1 MITAITLE
9 NFKGIREPVTLAI
22 RPITLLFGPNSAGKS
37 TFLHAL
43 HYAYEIFENH
53 NLDAD
58 LTLTGGPFVDL
69 GGFKSLVHG
78 RDYSQPVRIGF
89 EVDMQQLA
97 WVGFGGDVSV
107 IGEFL
112 DLPFR
117 DFLASPPKSASVS
130 LEIRWSPYEQRPYV
144 AATTVSLN
152 GEPFATLQCEPN
164 LNQRFLRFLQTDL
177 SSFTRV
183 KDCVD
188 ADDQDET
195 LDFKETVFT
204 RAVEALQPHLH
215 ISSDLRLAIAPSR
228 IPDALPAIDE
238 PFEAFWDDPDSGDS
252 AAGPASLAAG
262 KDDLQRQISECSK
275 QFMLALSELFF
286 GPCQAVRAGLNQML
300 YLGPV
305 REAPSRHERPRVINP
320 GQWATGRAAWDVLGV
335 CDEWLVNAVSEW
347 LGDPERLNTGYTI
360 QRREFYEID
369 IDDPV
374 AAVLRGGRST
384 DADDDDRPGP
394 AESNLGRFPVS
405 RQIYVTPRGKKLSLR
420 PQDVGTG
427 IAQVLPVVVAL
438 LDGKQRLVCV
448 EQPELHVHPK
458 VQAGLAD
465 LVIAAAIDNKHSVFL
480 ETHSE
485 CLVLRLLRRVRN
497 AKPSAADSERK
508 RSKPGAESTVA
519 IPGTTTPVRASDL
532 GIYFVETVDGATRIR
547 LIDVDNAGDFVQPW
561 PDDFFEIDFQERFG

>member
-78 RDYSQPVRIGF
+78 RDYSQPVSIGF

-107 IGEFL
+107 IGDFL

-188 ADDQDET
+188 SDDRDET

-204 RAVEALQPHLH
+204 RAVEALQPRLH

-252 AAGPASLAAG
+252 AGPASLAAG
-262 KDDLQRQISECSK
+262 KDDLQRQVSECSK
-275 QFMLALSELFF
+275 QFMLAVSELFF
-286 GPCQAVRAGLNQML
+286 APCQAVRAGLSRML

-305 REAPSRHERPRVINP
+305 REAPSRHERPRVLNQ
-320 GQWATGRAAWDVLGV
+320 GQWATGRAAWDRLGE

-347 LGDPERLNTGYTI
+347 LGDAKRLNTGYTV

-369 IDDPV
+369 VDDPIV
-374 AAVLRGGRST
+374 AALSGRRQL
-384 DADDDDRPGP
+384 DGDEDER
-394 AESNLGRFPVS
+394 AEIATNNLGRFPIS
-405 RQIYVTPRGKKLSLR
+405 RQIYLLPQGKKLLLR

-438 LDGKQRLVCV
+438 LDGKQRLICV

-465 LVIAAAIDNKHSVFL
+465 LVIEAAIGHRHSVFL

-485 CLVLRLLRRVRN
+485 CLVLRLLRRVRETM
-497 AKPSAADSERK
+497 AKSSAARERRDTQDSTSSLLRDV
-508 RSKPGAESTVA
+508 RPTDVA
-519 IPGTTTPVRASDL
+519 I
-532 GIYFVETVDGATRIR
+532 YFITSGVEAVQCREIEVD
-547 LIDVDNAGDFVQPW
+547 DQGDFIQDW
-561 PDDFFEIDFQERFG
+561 PDDFFEVDFKERYG